1 MPTDKLKQILLAFV
15 LSAAII
21 LSAFSSAVISA
32 TDYTKALDGQYD
44 TPDKVVQSQ
53 AVKQADF
60 NASNFKASQKWY
72 LYPIEQTDSE
82 KIITSSTY
90 TASQNF
96 LSSSSDQRGNA
107 TSYSYNEQKG
117 TLTSTTD
124 PKGNITSY
132 TYDPNNNA
140 LLSVSSGGTTVGYTY
155 ENDRLKSITSGG
167 NSYGFNYDDFGRR
180 TAVTVGGGTLSET
193 AYDSA
198 GRVSRQTYGNGN
210 YIDFTYDNLDRI
222 TSKVYNGD
230 SGKSAEY
237 LYGSTGLISNLI
249 DRFKNTRTKYTYDL
263 ANRLVGVREYSG
275 TQLNGNILI
284 SSAKYNYEDKTNR
297 LSSIVRNSLLGTQ
310 EIGYVY
316 GNTLEGQN
324 PDAVYTVK
332 QNGIP
337 SLNYTYDPLERLLGA
352 DNG

>member
-1 MPTDKLKQILLAFV
+1 MLYTG
-15 LSAAII
+15 
-21 LSAFSSAVISA
+21 A

-44 TPDKVVQSQ
+44 NPTEVKQSQ
-53 AVKQADF
+53 TVKQADC

-90 TASQNF
+90 TANQNF
-96 LSSSSDQRGNA
+96 LSSSSDQRGNT

-124 PKGNITSY
+124 PKGNITLY

-167 NSYGFNYDDFGRR
+167 NSYGFTYDVYGRR
-180 TAVTVGGGTLSET
+180 TSVKIGDRVLSSTE
-193 AYDSA
+193 YN
-198 GRVSRQTYGNGN
+198 GNLVSKQTYGNGN

-249 DRFKNTRTKYTYDL
+249 DRFKNTQTRYTYDL

>member
-1 MPTDKLKQILLAFV
+1 MPIRVLLLIATGRG
-15 LSAAII
+15 
-21 LSAFSSAVISA
+21 ISE
-32 TDYTKALDGQYD
+32 
-44 TPDKVVQSQ
+44 TPLRHIGLHQRR
-53 AVKQADF
+53 A
-60 NASNFKASQKWY
+60 NSN
-72 LYPIEQTDSE
+72 
-82 KIITSSTY
+82 
-90 TASQNF
+90 
-96 LSSSSDQRGNA
+96 RH
-107 TSYSYNEQKG
+107 KG
-117 TLTSTTD
+117 TV
-124 PKGNITSY
+124 
-132 TYDPNNNA
+132 
-140 LLSVSSGGTTVGYTY
+140 LLC
-155 ENDRLKSITSGG
+155 
-167 NSYGFNYDDFGRR
+167 
-180 TAVTVGGGTLSET
+180 
-193 AYDSA
+193 YDSA

-237 LYGSTGLISNLI
+237 LYSSTGLISNLI

-337 SLNYTYDPLERLLGA
+337 LLNYTYDPLGRLSGRTLSARNTRGRFCCV
-352 DNG
+352 DKIDL